1 MKLLRFLFNKYMLT
15 LAGFIVLM
23 LFFDQA
29 DWISQQERKRDLKD
43 VNERI
48 VYLQEEIDKMETQYA
63 AIKKDPQALERFARE
78 NYRMKRDTED
88 LYIVERK

>member
-1 MKLLRFLFNKYMLT
+1 MKLLRFLFNKYTLT
-15 LAGFIVLM
+15 LAGFVLLM

-29 DWISQQERKRDLKD
+29 DWISQQERKADLKD

-48 VYLQEEIDKMETQYA
+48 GYLQSEIDQMESQYS
-63 AIKKDPQALERFARE
+63 AIKKDPEALERFARE
-78 NYRMKRDTED
+78 SYRMKRDTED

>member
-1 MKLLRFLFNKYMLT
+1 MKLLRFLFNKYTLT
-15 LAGFIVLM
+15 LAGFAVLM

-29 DWISQQERKRDLKD
+29 DWISQQERKQDLKE

-48 VYLQEEIDKMETQYA
+48 SYLQKEIDQMESQYSA
-63 AIKKDPQALERFARE
+63 LKKKPEALERFARE
-78 NYRMKRDTED
+78 SYRMKRDTED